1 MLKLSQIM
9 IYPIKSLDGVSV
21 QSARI
26 THGGALAHDR
36 EYALFDSEGNVVN
49 AKRTA
54 KIHLI
59 RAKFDEG
66 LKSVTLSH
74 QDEEACFELG
84 DSKMEEW
91 FSDYF
96 GFSITIRCNKETGFP
111 DDLNASGPTLVSEA
125 TLREVATWFE
135 TISVD
140 ELRQRFRA
148 NLELSECEPFWE
160 DRLCDEPPRTV
171 QFQIG
176 EVKMEGVNPCS
187 RCVVP
192 TRNPITAEATPK
204 FQRHFAEQRQASLP
218 IWAIPEAFAHFYKLS
233 VNTRI
238 AKHQAG
244 KSIHV
249 GDEIQC

>member
-1 MLKLSQIM
+1 M
-9 IYPIKSLDGVSV
+9 SV
-21 QSARI
+21 QSA
-26 THGGALAHDR
+26 TLTSGGTFAHDR
-36 EYALFDSEGNVVN
+36 EYALFDSDGNIVN

-59 RAKFDEG
+59 RAKFDEA
-66 LKSVTLSH
+66 LKSVTLSF
-74 QDEEACFELG
+74 QNEEARFELG

-96 GFSITIRCNKETGFP
+96 GFPITIRRNGETGFP

-135 TISVD
+135 NISI
-140 ELRQRFRA
+140 EEMRQRFRA

-171 QFQIG
+171 PFQIG
-176 EVKMEGVNPCS
+176 EVQIEGVNPCS

-192 TRNPITAEATPK
+192 TRNPITAEAMPK
-204 FQRHFAEQRQASLP
+204 FQKHFAEQRQATLP
-218 IWAIPEAFAHFYKLS
+218 TWAMPEAFAHFYKLS

-244 KSIHV
+244 KSIHI
-249 GDEIQC
+249 GDEVQC